1 MKMITNGKPASRNCL
16 TQGVKTSC
24 DWPGCTSTDTPN
36 PDITGAHNALHR
48 TLLDVRD
55 TDVAAAH
62 DRQACR
68 RGTAADVDV
77 AAALDGCR
85 ERRHGATLDL
95 DVTRTLNLR
104 HHGAVDLLD
113 ADVAGTLNGELRTG
127 DATGEHVVALHTCSE
142 RAVRVA
148 DDDIAEDAVRVDG
161 STLRHLD
168 GDLDCVLTTT
178 AAGNHGRHVAAS
190 EDVAHDGAIADDDT
204 AVGKTT
210 AGDDC
215 APVSGL
221 DDGAPASADDG
232 DVATGRVGAVTF
244 DDEPI
249 ALNAGSNG
257 LDLVGGAGDGVLD
270 VDVAMRFD
278 LDRGG
283 DIANLEGRGGN
294 PFRAFGDRLAVA
306 AGIRATDIDVAGA
319 DVAHL
324 AGADVT
330 RTAIGEGDARIDDG
344 RHLLVGIDRL
354 AVDGGDERH
363 NVLLKGSGWV
373 GLRYVP
379 SVGTSYYDTTF
390 VDTSQY
396 TTSVKHSS
404 TTRRLYI
411 TLAQSL

>member
-1 MKMITNGKPASRNCL
+1 MKMIINGKPASRNCL

-68 RGTAADVDV
+68 RGTPADVDV

-127 DATGEHVVALHTCSE
+127 DATGEHAVALHTCSE

-148 DDDIAEDAVRVDG
+148 DDDIARYAVGGDG
-161 STLRHLD
+161 SPRRHLD
-168 GDLDCVLTTT
+168 SDLDGIL
-178 AAGNHGRHVAAS
+178 AATVAGDDRHAGTAS
-190 EDVAHDGAIADDDT
+190 EDVAHDGAVADDDT
-204 AVGKTT
+204 TVGNDRAV
-210 AGDDC
+210 
-215 APVSGL
+215 VSGL
-221 DDGAPASADDG
+221 DGGVPAPADDS

-249 ALNAGSNG
+249 ALNAGTNG
-257 LDLVGGAGDGVLD
+257 LDLVGRAGDGVLD

-283 DIANLEGRGGN
+283 DIAHLEGRGGK

-319 DVAHL
+319 NVAHL

-330 RTAIGEGDARIDDG
+330 RTAIGEGDARVDDG

-363 NVLLKGSGWV
+363 NALLNGIEV
-373 GLRYVP
+373 H
-379 SVGTSYYDTTF
+379 T
-390 VDTSQY
+390 
-396 TTSVKHSS
+396 
-404 TTRRLYI
+404 
-411 TLAQSL
+411 